1 MAIVNNKIVST
12 HFCCECCKHF
22 RPFDSD
28 DGTPGECWRFPPV
41 PICLTTLLPG
51 GSRTEIEF
59 IHPLIKDPQ
68 DMVCDEW
75 KDAWEDVVED

>member
-28 DGTPGECWRFPPV
+28 NGTPSECWRFPGPDPPHYTV
-41 PICLTTLLPG
+41 TWWRSLGYSCCSPG
-51 GSRTEIEF
+51 SG
-59 IHPLIKDPQ
+59 
-68 DMVCDEW
+68 
-75 KDAWEDVVED
+75 